1 MFLTKMNAILAILAI
16 LIILLSGCSATPAVS
31 IAPPSQTGTRPA
43 GQPVAPPAA
52 EPPVQQNVPA
62 SSGNITATMPVT
74 VQTPPVLQNRI
85 EIIYS
90 HMNQRCPTCLCFE
103 ERINTVIEKY
113 FSEQISSGRLTY
125 KVLNAQEPQNAAFA
139 GKYRAVGSQLFI
151 NTVVNGFDNIED
163 IQDIWNWDC
172 RNNRPGFDLKVKNV
186 IEQRLSG
193 IR

>member
-1 MFLTKMNAILAILAI
+1 MFNNKKNAILAILAI
-16 LIILLSGCSATPAVS
+16 LIILLSGCSTTPSVS
-31 IAPPSQTGTRPA
+31 TTPPSQTGTQPA
-43 GQPVAPPAA
+43 NQPVAPPAA
-52 EPPVQQNVPA
+52 ESHVQQNIPA
-62 SSGNITATMPVT
+62 SSGNTTATMPVT

-85 EIIYS
+85 EVVYS

-139 GKYRAVGSQLFI
+139 RKYHAVGSQLFI
-151 NTVVNGFDNIED
+151 NTVINGFDNIED

-172 RNNRPGFDLKVKNV
+172 RGNRGSFDLKVKNA

-193 IR
+193 LS

>member
-1 MFLTKMNAILAILAI
+1 MFKSVKNAILATLAI
-16 LIILLSGCSATPAVS
+16 GIILLSGCSTAPAVS
-31 IAPPSQTGTRPA
+31 TTVPSQTATQPA
-43 GQPVAPPAA
+43 NQPQTPPAV
-52 EPPVQQNVPA
+52 EPPVQQNTPA
-62 SSGNITATMPVT
+62 SSGNTSATMPVT

-85 EIIYS
+85 EVVYS

-139 GKYRAVGSQLFI
+139 KKWGAVGSQLFI
-151 NTVVNGFDNIED
+151 NTVINGFDNIED

-172 RNNRPGFDLKVKNV
+172 RNNRPGFDLKVKNA
-186 IEQRLSG
+186 IEQRLNG
-193 IR
+193 